1 MKKALKNGLI
11 TSSIILGSAALG
23 VGIFAAIRFILV
35 PYLESKEEVITKDT
49 IKIERNYQK
58 NNNFNLVE
66 FPHNEKNFL
75 GARGLEK
82 LNNVLNE
89 RLPFASE
96 VDQLKYIA
104 FNNQRVLPA
113 SGQVNGQY
121 NPYTME
127 LDIDTR
133 RFIDSGLFVSNQT
146 TDYELNQRVEFV
158 FSVILHEY
166 GHHLANSY
174 ITSVNFDDPE
184 NYNKQNQPILVPY
197 VDNKFIYKNTS
208 EQFLTRWKE
217 ALNYD
222 NEELAEFEKNQF
234 LENSEQAPV
243 FLTFSSKELFDAANH
258 GMSNDYL
265 KIANSGQSF
274 TSQLNYQNNKNISI
288 KWNASDLA
296 NYYYGVDELFTRQ
309 LVSLNYL
316 PSQITLL
323 GNSWDSFTPDI
334 ILRNN
339 MKIDNSLQYV
349 WNNNQQI
356 FAVDN
361 IFGGLILQKD
371 STTKQIDNN
380 AKKLLSVYQDAIG
393 QGKLISQIFFDNS
406 KNKSGIPDLDSNRPN
421 IRKEDFNKIKIG
433 GFIPKNST
441 IKGLVFNFENNKQLI
456 VKFEHIFKSK
466 NLHAKN
472 RPDATIYSDDNDN
485 YLPYISEQIDL
496 DKISIDEI
504 ISIDVWDDFNHD
516 NQLDLN
522 ENKLIE
528 RKDIVS
534 VRPIT
539 TFRESLKQKI
549 RTYQNPPQQ
558 QYQDRFVYPGKE
570 VVGADV
576 FKIYYDQNNKI
587 KLVKKSI

>member
-23 VGIFAAIRFILV
+23 VGVFAVVRYVLV
-35 PYLESKEEVITKDT
+35 PYLEGNKHNTSKDA
-49 IKIERNYQK
+49 IKIERDYQK
-58 NNNFNLVE
+58 NNNFNLIE
-66 FPHNEKNFL
+66 FPYQEKVFL
-75 GARGLEK
+75 GSRGLEK
-82 LNNVLNE
+82 LNKVLNE

-104 FNNQRVLPA
+104 FNNQNALPA

-133 RFIDSGLFVSNQT
+133 RFIDSGLFVTNQT

-174 ITSVNFDDPE
+174 ITAVNFDDLE

-197 VDNKFIYKNTS
+197 SGNQFIYKNTS
-208 EQFLTRWKE
+208 QEFLTKWKA

-222 NEELAEFEKNQF
+222 DTKLAELEKNQ
-234 LENSEQAPV
+234 LLDGLDSAPV
-243 FLTFSSKELFDAANH
+243 FSTFSSKELFAAANH
-258 GMSNDYL
+258 GMTNDYL

-274 TSQLNYQNNKNISI
+274 TSRLNFQNNKNISI

-316 PSQITLL
+316 PSQINLL

-339 MKIDNSLQYV
+339 MKIDNNFQYV
-349 WNNNQQI
+349 WDNNQQI

-361 IFGGLILQKD
+361 IFGGLILEKD
-371 STTKQIDNN
+371 STSHEINNN
-380 AKKLLSVYQDAIG
+380 AQKLLSVYQDAIG

-406 KNKSGIPDLDSNRPN
+406 KNKKGIPDLDANRPN
-421 IRKEDFNKIKIG
+421 IRKEDFNRIKIG
-433 GFIPKNST
+433 GFIPKHST
-441 IKGLVFNFENNKQLI
+441 IKGLILNFEDNNQQI
-456 VKFEHIFKSK
+456 VKFEHIFQSK
-466 NLHAKN
+466 NLHGKN
-472 RPDATIYSDDNDN
+472 RPDATAYSEDNDN
-485 YLPYISEQIDL
+485 YLPYISEEIDL
-496 DKISIDEI
+496 TKIPIDKIT
-504 ISIDVWDDFNHD
+504 SIDVWDDFNRD
-516 NQLDLN
+516 NQLNSN
-522 ENKLIE
+522 ENKIIE
-528 RKDIVS
+528 KKDV
-534 VRPIT
+534 VTTRPIT
-539 TFRESLKQKI
+539 TFRESLKLKI
-549 RTYQNPPQQ
+549 RTYKESPQR
-558 QYQDRFVYPGKE
+558 YEDRFAHAGAE
-570 VVGADV
+570 VVGANV
-576 FKIYYDQNNKI
+576 FKINYDQNNKI
-587 KLVKKSI
+587 KLVKKII